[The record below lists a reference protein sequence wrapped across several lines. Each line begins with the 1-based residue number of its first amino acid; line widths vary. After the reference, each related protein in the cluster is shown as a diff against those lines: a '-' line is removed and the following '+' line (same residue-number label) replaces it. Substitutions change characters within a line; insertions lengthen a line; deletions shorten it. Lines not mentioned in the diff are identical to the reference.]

1 MSEKKLVLKVSCRSH
16 FSAQPTASG
25 RIAGTGVVPAHSE
38 ESWDVGDAWTSV
50 QP

>member
-25 RIAGTGVVPAHSE
+25 VVPAHSE